1 MTYFGWEMELL
12 RMIQELHTQLLTPVL
27 ISLSWINNH
36 GEFWI
41 LTGLILTVIPKT
53 RKCGIS
59 VLLAMLFG
67 TLITDLTLK
76 GICARPRPY
85 YYTEY
90 MDGNHIRLLIEMKE
104 RELLRSFPSGH
115 SVCSGGIHPF
125 LLQKSGDRSID
136 TCLFDCF
143 FQALSVCTF
152 SYRCTCRNL
161 YRSIVCGFFLY
172 ADRQIVCRK
181 ERNKTVDERINS
193 GGYS

>member
-12 RMIQELHTQLLTPVL
+12 RVIQELHTQLLTPVL
-27 ISLSWINNH
+27 VFLSWINNH

-41 LTGLILTVIPKT
+41 LTGLILTIIPKT

-115 SVCSGGIHPF
+115 SVCSFAAAVSILFYYRKAGIAALILAF
-125 LLQKSGDRSID
+125 LIAFSRLY
-136 TCLFDCF
+136 LFVHFPTDVLAGICIGTLC
-143 FQALSVCTF
+143 AVF
-152 SYRCTCRNL
+152 SCMLTGR
-161 YRSIVCGFFLY
+161 LY
-172 ADRQIVCRK
+172 AGRK
-181 ERNKTVDERINS
+181 GTKQ
-193 GGYS
+193 

>member
-104 RELLRSFPSGH
+104 KGAAAFISFP
-115 SVCSGGIHPF
+115 V
-125 LLQKSGDRSID
+125 
-136 TCLFDCF
+136 
-143 FQALSVCTF
+143 
-152 SYRCTCRNL
+152 
-161 YRSIVCGFFLY
+161 IVCAALQRRYPSFFITEK
-172 ADRQIVCRK
+172 RGSQH
-181 ERNKTVDERINS
+181 
-193 GGYS
+193 

>member
-27 ISLSWINNH
+27 IFLSWINNH

-41 LTGLILTVIPKT
+41 LAGLILTIIPKT

-85 YYTEY
+85 YYAEY
-90 MDGNHIRLLIEMKE
+90 MDGNHIRLLI
-104 RELLRSFPSGH
+104 
-115 SVCSGGIHPF
+115 
-125 LLQKSGDRSID
+125 
-136 TCLFDCF
+136 
-143 FQALSVCTF
+143 
-152 SYRCTCRNL
+152 
-161 YRSIVCGFFLY
+161 
-172 ADRQIVCRK
+172 
-181 ERNKTVDERINS
+181 
-193 GGYS
+193 